1 MKSREILALKR
12 REDGVFEFYEDG
24 ELAEEWAIPNDGE
37 VWGWLVV
44 KVLRHLRNIADK
56 RLKEVK
62 GGENES

>member
-12 REDGVFEFYEDG
+12 RDDGVFQFYEDG
-24 ELAEEWAIPNDGE
+24 ELAEEWLINTDDE

-56 RLKEVK
+56 RLKGVK
-62 GGENES
+62 G